1 MKVWWVTL
9 DGRSSVNLCF
19 MFHPYLEMLTA
30 IILLLVLT
38 QFLFK
43 AQTVFKSSII
53 APCALHKC
61 DDHFGLDSWYYTICW
76 NCYCINIYN
85 IIYLLSNV
93 IYPTYFLSPGCTW
106 FYYSLISYKFI
117 WLYEAV
123 SNIYAYWW
131 KPAYFALLHIEWSC
145 LAILHLIV

>member
-19 MFHPYLEMLTA
+19 MLHPYLEMLTA

-38 QFLFK
+38 QFIFK

-76 NCYCINIYN
+76 NCYCMIIYN

-106 FYYSLISYKFI
+106 FYYDLILYINSFDCMKLFQISMHIDGSLLTL
-117 WLYEAV
+117 LYCTL
-123 SNIYAYWW
+123 NG
-131 KPAYFALLHIEWSC
+131 PA
-145 LAILHLIV
+145 